1 MKKKITYGGAKLYW
15 MLKRKVIQGKT
26 ITLYQHESY
35 NELSA
40 EQVGK
45 DE

>member
-1 MKKKITYGGAKLYW
+1 MKKKLTYGGAKLYW
-15 MLKRKVIQGKT
+15 MLKRKVIQGQT
-26 ITLYQHESY
+26 ITLYQHENY
-35 NELSA
+35 NESSA